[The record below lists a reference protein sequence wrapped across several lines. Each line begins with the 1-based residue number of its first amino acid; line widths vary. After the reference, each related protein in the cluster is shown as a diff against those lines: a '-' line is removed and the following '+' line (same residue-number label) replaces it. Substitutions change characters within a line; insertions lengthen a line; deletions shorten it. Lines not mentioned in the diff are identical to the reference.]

1 MNEDKI
7 KYLLLAITENDD
19 QAAFRDLLHMFSEGL
34 YAYTFSIVNNAP
46 AAEEIVEDVFVNLWK
61 NRKMLPA
68 IKNISYYLY
77 TACKNNSL
85 NYLQKN
91 KKYFSFSLDN
101 LDGNT
106 LFSYKNPE
114 TEFIEKSNLQMI
126 LNAIKQLPPACQMV
140 FRLAKEDGLSYQAI
154 AELLNISP
162 KTVENHMNKAIKLIA
177 NSLRDTLPEFSEYYK
192 RRAK

>member
-1 MNEDKI
+1 MNEK
-7 KYLLLAITENDD
+7 KVTYLLLAITERDD
-19 QAAFRDLLHMFSEGL
+19 QAAFRDLLQRFSEGL
-34 YAYTFSIVNNAP
+34 YAYTFSIVNDVP

-77 TACKNNSL
+77 TACKNNAL
-85 NYLQKN
+85 NYIQKN
-91 KKYFSFSLDN
+91 KKYSSFSLEDLEEN
-101 LDGNT
+101 II
-106 LFSYKNPE
+106 FSYTTPE
-114 TEFIEKSNLQMI
+114 TDFIEKSNLQII

-154 AELLNISP
+154 AKLLNISI

-177 NSLRDTLPEFSEYYK
+177 KILYNTLPEFSDYYK

>member
-1 MNEDKI
+1 MNEEKVTD
-7 KYLLLAITENDD
+7 LLHAIAENDD
-19 QAAFRDLLHMFSEGL
+19 QAAFRSLLQLFSEGL
-34 YAYTFSIVNNAP
+34 YAYTVSIVVNVP

-91 KKYFSFSLDN
+91 KKHSGFSLNNMKAD
-101 LDGNT
+101 L
-106 LFSYKNPE
+106 LFSYETPE
-114 TEFIEKSNLQMI
+114 TGFISKSNLQI
-126 LNAIKQLPPACQMV
+126 IVNAIKQLPPVCQMV

-154 AELLNISP
+154 ARLLNISP
-162 KTVENHMNKAIKLIA
+162 KTVESHMNKAIKLIA
-177 NSLRDTLPEFSEYYK
+177 NTLRDTLPEFSVYYNK
-192 RRAK
+192 KAK